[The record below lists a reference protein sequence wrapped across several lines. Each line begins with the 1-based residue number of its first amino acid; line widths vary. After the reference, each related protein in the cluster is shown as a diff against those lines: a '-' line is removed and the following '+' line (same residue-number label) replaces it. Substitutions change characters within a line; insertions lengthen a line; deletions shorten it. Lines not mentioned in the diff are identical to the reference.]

1 MKNASD
7 LSKYVVIMAFGMVL
21 SNGVLWIFLLKDIG
35 ICRPKFCD
43 VRKNIKP
50 VLILFIPVLAMSIFH
65 IMDKT
70 MVDLLSTEANSGY
83 YYNVDRLVNLPL
95 GLITGIGTVM
105 MPRISKL
112 AHEKDSFGTVALLKK
127 SSELTIFL
135 ASAIAFG
142 IGSISNTF
150 VPVFFGAGYEPC
162 ILMLEIFVP
171 IIIIK
176 ALSDFIRQQYLIP
189 SKQDKLYITAVFLGA
204 VVNIICNYFLI
215 LRYGALGAVFGVLIT
230 EALVLFIEI
239 VGCKNELNF
248 FICFR

>member
-1 MKNASD
+1 
-7 LSKYVVIMAFGMVL
+7 
-21 SNGVLWIFLLKDIG
+21 
-35 ICRPKFCD
+35 
-43 VRKNIKP
+43 
-50 VLILFIPVLAMSIFH
+50 
-65 IMDKT
+65 

-150 VPVFFGAGYEPC
+150 VPVF
-162 ILMLEIFVP
+162 LV
-171 IIIIK
+171 
-176 ALSDFIRQQYLIP
+176 
-189 SKQDKLYITAVFLGA
+189 QDMNLAF
-204 VVNIICNYFLI
+204 
-215 LRYGALGAVFGVLIT
+215 
-230 EALVLFIEI
+230 
-239 VGCKNELNF
+239 
-248 FICFR
+248 